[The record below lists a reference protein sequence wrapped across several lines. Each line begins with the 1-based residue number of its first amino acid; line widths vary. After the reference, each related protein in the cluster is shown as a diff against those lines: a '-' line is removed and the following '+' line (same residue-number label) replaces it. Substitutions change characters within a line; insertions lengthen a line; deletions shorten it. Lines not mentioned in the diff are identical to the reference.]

1 MYFYKK
7 DFISWL
13 PVQKIMVIFL
23 ILNVVNIKNIKRIY
37 ENQKLYKNKV
47 YIYVDSSQFLKS
59 LVQHTWVFKSIQLFF
74 RN

>member
-1 MYFYKK
+1 
-7 DFISWL
+7 
-13 PVQKIMVIFL
+13 MVIFL

-59 LVQHTWVFKSIQLFF
+59 LVQHT
-74 RN
+74 